1 MPICQSKTPTKDG
14 RKFFYKVSY
23 KDAFGNSKTVVSK
36 KFFTKTE
43 AKKTTTTKKTEAKK
57 PIAKKQTTKKT
68 EEK

>member
-1 MPICQSKTPTKDG
+1 MPIYKSKTPTKDG

-43 AKKTTTTKKTEAKK
+43 AKKEEA
-57 PIAKKQTTKKT
+57 IFLNDINASTNNYVDLSLYIR
-68 EEK
+68 